1 MFAVQDLWSRCRCG
15 GACSVE
21 VDGVVRALAEPTAVG
36 AGGGEVRGVVAGTA
50 VEYCW
55 RQREQDG
62 YGVVSLSLR
71 NGGSAPVRIG
81 DIVLFTH
88 REDGDGEDTSGRLA
102 NRCVFGFADT
112 LAYNYVSRVV
122 SARHGTSHSTMP
134 LGLIYNLPARKTFLA
149 AQLTY
154 ERNTVVFNS
163 QFAPDDGS
171 LVRLEC
177 LIRGD
182 GHVLGGGEDIATD
195 EVALRLGNDGEPYAE
210 LCRWADA
217 VHAIYRP
224 ELPERGFVGLTGGTM
239 ISTKAETM
247 SEKIRRQLT
256 VAPSLRQ
263 LGLEY
268 FWISIANL
276 KDGLPG
282 NWLAPNDETFP
293 DGVRTIL
300 GEITAAGLKP
310 GFWMNPFY
318 LAEGSADFA
327 RMRPYL
333 IRGADGQPASRGTW
347 HWGRRRE
354 DGTLPPL
361 YALDPACPESLEYV
375 GGVMRQYA
383 EWGISYYM
391 LDFLGSGIYAG
402 EEQRHGFGA
411 EHHRRFLRSL
421 RRFQAPGTHRL
432 VATGASLM
440 LIGAASS
447 SRIGLDY
454 CEGRPLEPQFK
465 SYPAN
470 YVING
475 SFGSSGAPN
484 RNAVNNLAMWAFAH
498 GRFFNCNSNMLTI
511 DKPIPLSEARLAVTL
526 FGISP
531 SPVFLGDDL
540 ARMSPERLA
549 MLKMAMPRA
558 RTMPRPVDLFTKTDV
573 DDDFVRIFVATVV
586 KPWAT
591 WRVVAV
597 FNLNDGF
604 REVELPAEWLGL
616 APDAG
621 YRMYDFWEETYR
633 GVYQGGRRV
642 QVAGNSAAVF
652 RLEEQRPHP
661 WILSTDLH
669 VLQGEAELDE
679 VSWNPE
685 TMTLQGRMTRAAGEQ
700 GNLFV
705 IAPDGFRERHFNR
718 GLVVAKS
725 ALDDS
730 LVIRKRVHFQ
740 QDTEAWSL
748 EFDRWK

>member
-1 MFAVQDLWSRCRCG
+1 MFAVQDLWSRSRCG

-21 VDGVVRALAEPTAVG
+21 VDGVVRTLAEPTTVG
-36 AGGGEVRGVVAGTA
+36 DGDACGALASTA
-50 VEYCW
+50 VAYSW

-62 YGVVSLSLR
+62 YGIVSLSLR
-71 NGGSAPVRIG
+71 NDGNAPVRIG

-88 REDGDGEDTSGRLA
+88 REDGEGEDAATRLA
-102 NRCVFGFADT
+102 QRCIFGFADT

-122 SARHGTSHSTMP
+122 SDRHGASHRTLPM
-134 LGLIYNLPARKTFLA
+134 GLIYNLPARKTFFA
-149 AQLTY
+149 AQLTF

-163 QFAPDDGS
+163 KFAPEDGS
-171 LVRLEC
+171 LVCLEC
-177 LIRGD
+177 LVCNE
-182 GHVLGGGEDIATD
+182 GHILEPGEEITTD
-195 EVALRLGNDGEPYAE
+195 EVALRLSNDGGPYAE

-224 ELPERGFVGLTGGTM
+224 ELPEHGFVGLTGGTM

-256 VAPSLRQ
+256 MAPSLRK
-263 LGLEY
+263 LGLDY

-282 NWLAPNDETFP
+282 NWLVPNDTNFP

-300 GEITAAGLKP
+300 GEIMAAGLKP
-310 GFWMNPFY
+310 GFWINPFY
-318 LAEGSADFA
+318 LAEGSKDFD
-327 RMRPYL
+327 RMLPYV
-333 IRGADGQPASRGTW
+333 IHGADGQPAMRGTW

-354 DGTLPPL
+354 DGTLAPL

-375 GGVMRQYA
+375 GEVFRQYA
-383 EWGISYYM
+383 EWGLRYYM
-391 LDFLGSGIYAG
+391 LDFLASGLYAG

-421 RRFQAPGTHRL
+421 HRYQAPGTHRL
-432 VATGASLM
+432 IATGASLK
-440 LIGAASS
+440 LIGVASS

-549 MLKMAMPRA
+549 MLKMVMPRA
-558 RTMPRPVDLFTKTDV
+558 KTMPQPVDLFTKTDV
-573 DDDFVRIFVATVV
+573 DDDFVRIFVATIV

-591 WRVVAV
+591 WRVAAV
-597 FNLNDGF
+597 FNLNDDF
-604 REVELPAEWLGL
+604 REVELPAELLGL
-616 APDAG
+616 APDAS

-633 GVYQGGRRV
+633 GIYQGSRRV
-642 QVAGNSAAVF
+642 QVAGNSAAVL
-652 RLEEQRPHP
+652 RLEELRPHP
-661 WILSTDLH
+661 WILSTDMHL
-669 VLQGEAELDE
+669 LQGEAELDE

-685 TMTLQGRMTRAAGEQ
+685 TMTLQGRMTRAAGER

-730 LVIRKRVHFQ
+730 LVIRKRIHFQ
-740 QDTEAWSL
+740 QDVETWSL